1 MKFSV
6 FTRLSQWIF
15 DAEIVRVK
23 VEYATR
29 FVQRKFPIAISYLL
43 SPSAHFH
50 SNAMLARILT
60 YRLKIR
66 HHKRHKIRG
75 HLHRCL
81 KFVHEPFTAA
91 LILKKRYLIT

>member
-29 FVQRKFPIAISYLL
+29 FVQRKFPIAISYFL
-43 SPSAHFH
+43 SSSAHFH
-50 SNAMLARILT
+50 SNAVLARILT

-91 LILKKRYLIT
+91 LIKKIDLIS